1 MKWGVWFYSAGR
13 VRKGLQCRKRG
24 GIRVQEERG
33 TRVYSAGRGRKG
45 LQCRKR
51 EEGFT
56 MQEEGGKGLQ
66 CRKRGEGFTMQ
77 EEGGR
82 VYCAQCAGRRGM
94 GRADAISQKSEN
106 DHHA

>member
-1 MKWGVWFYSAGR
+1 MK
-13 VRKGLQCRKRG
+13 KEG
-24 GIRVQEERG
+24 G
-33 TRVYSAGRGRKG
+33 RVYSAERGRKG

-56 MQEEGGKGLQ
+56 MQEEGG
-66 CRKRGEGFTMQ
+66 
-77 EEGGR
+77 R
-82 VYCAQCAGRRGM
+82 VYCAGRRGM